1 MKGCPFFCSVFEGRL
16 AAGSENP
23 GRLRV
28 WLQGH
33 LFPGPGMVG
42 GRRTYNGDVTS
53 PSESGMEDQV
63 KKQGPGKVYLV
74 GAGPGDPGLITVRG
88 KQLLERAE
96 VVIYDYLASPR
107 LLRHIPKDAELVYAG
122 KKGGVQHTH
131 TQEEINQMLVDFAR
145 QGKMVVRLKGGDP
158 FIFGRGGEELQQL
171 AAAGVPFE
179 VVPGVTSASA
189 AATYA
194 GIPITHRDYTASV
207 AFITGHEDPTKE
219 NSNVDWARLA
229 TGAGTLVIYMG
240 IKNLPIIV
248 DHLISNGRNP
258 KTPVA
263 VVRWASTPEQQSVV
277 ATLDTIV
284 EVVRENGIKPPSLV
298 IVGEVVKL
306 RDTIDW
312 FEKRPLFGK
321 RIIVT
326 RTREQASDLVA
337 GLEEAGADCLEYST
351 INIQPA
357 DSYEILDSELER
369 LDEYHWIVFTSLNG
383 VDYFFQRLYARGMDA
398 RNLKGP
404 GIAVVGKSTA
414 ELLLK
419 YGVNIAL
426 AIKLFDEEAVSLG
439 TAARLAEMSL
449 SSFIDLLGRMHI
461 PIARYE
467 SGEIEKEL
475 DRKASASTPGR
486 NSRSTVVVPSAASP
500 ARMSDAL
507 ARRSVAIT
515 GAPLSLATPVIIPL
529 SCSTRALKSRLPM
542 AHCLAGRTAV
552 RWMPSWSR
560 ITAIPAIGA

>member
-1 MKGCPFFCSVFEGRL
+1 
-16 AAGSENP
+16 
-23 GRLRV
+23 
-28 WLQGH
+28 
-33 LFPGPGMVG
+33 MVG
-42 GRRTYNGDVTS
+42 GRRTHNGDVTS

-63 KKQGPGKVYLV
+63 KKHGPGKVYLV

-248 DHLISNGRNP
+248 DHLISNGRDP

-284 EVVRENGIKPPSLV
+284 KVVRENGIKPPSLV

-419 YGVNIAL
+419 YGVKADLIPSSSYTG
-426 AIKLFDEEAVSLG
+426 EG
-439 TAARLAEMSL
+439 LAESL
-449 SSFIDLLGRMHI
+449 LDQGVEGRNI
-461 PIARYE
+461 LIARAE
-467 SGEIEKEL
+467 LSREILPETLRGAGARVTVAPVYKNVPPQGRKDALRAEL
-475 DRKASASTPGR
+475 ENGKVDMVTFTSS
-486 NSRSTVVVPSAASP
+486 STVKNFLTMVDAVDQQELERLMDGVKIAAIGP
-500 ARMSDAL
+500 
-507 ARRSVAIT
+507 
-515 GAPLSLATPVIIPL
+515 
-529 SCSTRALKSRLPM
+529 
-542 AHCLAGRTAV
+542 
-552 RWMPSWSR
+552 
-560 ITAIPAIGA
+560 ITAKTITDSGLRVDVQPPLYTIPELIQAIVLYYAEDRT